1 MTPQNTLFTN
11 DNLFVLH
18 GLNSATIDL
27 IYLDPPFNSK
37 RLYSAPIGSKAAGV
51 AFKDMWTWT
60 DVDSAYLETLVGD
73 YPAVARFILSAQ
85 DTAGSAMSAYLAYM
99 AQRLI
104 EMRRVL
110 KPTGSIYLH
119 CDPTASHYL
128 KVVMD
133 GLFCS
138 RKQGGAYRN
147 EIAWCYRGGGVPRS
161 AFARKHDILLFYSKG
176 SAPYFRPQ
184 FVPYSEASQK
194 LVAGRG
200 GVSIDNLPRDLGRGA
215 HMPDWWADINS
226 LQTWSPERLGY
237 PTQKPVAL
245 LERVIGASSAPGD
258 VVLDPFCGCGTALVA
273 AQRMGRRWVGI
284 DIEKR
289 AIDVLI
295 GRLSDDAG
303 LFNDLIHRT
312 DVPQRTDVTLE
323 PMSLSA
329 KQRLF
334 KQQGAL
340 CNGCKTAFEA
350 RNLEIDHVVPRT
362 KGGGDYYEN
371 YQLLCGNCNR
381 VKGNRPM
388 EYLLSKLRA
397 VDSVLSRST
406 FGPARG

>member
-1 MTPQNTLFTN
+1 MMTALNTLFTN

-18 GLNSATIDL
+18 GLNSATVDL

-37 RLYSAPIGSKAAGV
+37 RMYAAPIGSKSAGV

-60 DVDSAYLETLVGD
+60 DVDSAYLETLVGE

-85 DTAGSAMSAYLAYM
+85 DTAGKAMSAYLAYM

-110 KPTGSIYLH
+110 KPTGSVYLH

-133 GLFCS
+133 GIFCS
-138 RKQGGAYRN
+138 GKRGGAFRN
-147 EIAWCYRGGGVPRS
+147 EIVWCYRGGGVPKS
-161 AFARKHDILLFYSKG
+161 AFARKHDVLLFYSKG
-176 SAPYFRPQ
+176 GAPYFQPQ

-194 LVAGRG
+194 LVAARG

-215 HMPDWWADINS
+215 HMPDWWADVNS

-258 VVLDPFCGCGTALVA
+258 TVLDPFCGCGTALVA
-273 AQRMGRRWVGI
+273 AQRMGRRWIGI
-284 DIEKR
+284 DIERR

-295 GRLSDDAG
+295 ERLSDDAG
-303 LFNDLIHRT
+303 LFRDLVHRTDTPHRT
-312 DVPQRTDVTLE
+312 DVATE
-323 PMSLSA
+323 PMSPSA
-329 KQRLF
+329 KRRLF
-334 KQQGAL
+334 RGQGGL
-340 CNGCKTAFEA
+340 CNGCKTAFDE
-350 RNLEIDHVVPRT
+350 RNLEIDHIVPKA

-381 VKGNRPM
+381 VKGSRPM
-388 EYLLSKLRA
+388 EYLLSRLRA
-397 VDSVLSRST
+397 VDSVLQRTT
-406 FGPARG
+406 FGA